1 MTEKD
6 RQLKHQAR
14 LERHERA
21 AEAKHLQ
28 KLARIEAH
36 KNKIAEAIKQKQQKI
51 GTSPDLFKKTFK
63 PKTLTPCYICHAPT
77 EGKFC
82 SDECVKKYF
91 KKG

>member
-14 LERHERA
+14 LERHA
-21 AEAKHLQ
+21 KQAEAKHLK
-28 KLARIEAH
+28 KLERIQNL
-36 KNKIAEAIKQKQQKI
+36 KDKIAKAKEQKQKKI
-51 GTSPDLFKKTFK
+51 GTSRDMFRQTFK
-63 PKTLTPCYICHAPT
+63 AKALTPCYICHTPT

-91 KKG
+91 KKE